1 MQAALSWFIGHVG
14 LVFLLFL
21 FIVLCYYAKQKAEK
35 PLIHSFLGK
44 HVLVK
49 VSEGLTV
56 EGTLVFYEF
65 GRKTKPHRPNVLIL
79 KNDDGFHVLRG
90 NWLSISG
97 MGENGRS

>member
-1 MQAALSWFIGHVG
+1 MKRFEKA
-14 LVFLLFL
+14 
-21 FIVLCYYAKQKAEK
+21 YEEAKRNAGNMEK

-44 HVLVK
+44 DVRVK

-56 EGTLVFYEF
+56 EGQLIYYQF
-65 GRKTKPHRPNVLIL
+65 GCKSKPHRPNVLIL

-97 MGENGRS
+97 GENGRR